1 MPLPSVCSTERKS
14 VSWRFCGA
22 YLLKKAI
29 ELELEIHAIL
39 DYSEEKA
46 YVNGITLRSPYVI
59 KTDGSF
65 IAKSQ
70 TRKTESTAL
79 TRLRRSDRV
88 TGGADREPAHTL
100 WFLTETLKRH

>member
-1 MPLPSVCSTERKS
+1 M
-14 VSWRFCGA
+14 
-22 YLLKKAI
+22 
-29 ELELEIHAIL
+29 HAIL

-46 YVNGITLRSPYVI
+46 DVNGITLRSPYHVI

-79 TRLRRSDRV
+79 TRRRRSKSHR
-88 TGGADREPAHTL
+88 GS
-100 WFLTETLKRH
+100 